1 MNEQFFRKAGFHGYN
16 ADDVNAYIVAT
27 DAKIHEMNDANASA
41 LADVTEKLERSE
53 KLLETVNATNE
64 ALQNTLKEKNDECA
78 ALHAEKEEYLSELE
92 TLKTEIVGLKQSNAD
107 LVVKASEDAKL
118 SEKVSQ
124 LCEEVTTYTDKLSE
138 QYVQS
143 DEDRKTIE
151 EQAAR
156 IAELTEQL
164 ERLSEQKELFDQVE
178 ENIDQILEEVRA
190 EAEEIRSK
198 AVEEAAQIRQ
208 NAQKHLEAAE
218 IRAKQ
223 IQAEQR
229 PKKTESILD
238 RIRKLKESIKED

>member
-1 MNEQFFRKAGFHGYN
+1 MPF
-16 ADDVNAYIVAT
+16 AT
-27 DAKIHEMNDANASA
+27 TSA
-41 LADVTEKLERSE
+41 VLSIKMSISLGVVIKLGMDFETDSLINPNRS
-53 KLLETVNATNE
+53 
-64 ALQNTLKEKNDECA
+64 
-78 ALHAEKEEYLSELE
+78 S
-92 TLKTEIVGLKQSNAD
+92 G
-107 LVVKASEDAKL
+107 
-118 SEKVSQ
+118 
-124 LCEEVTTYTDKLSE
+124 
-138 QYVQS
+138 
-143 DEDRKTIE
+143 
-151 EQAAR
+151 
-156 IAELTEQL
+156 LTEQL